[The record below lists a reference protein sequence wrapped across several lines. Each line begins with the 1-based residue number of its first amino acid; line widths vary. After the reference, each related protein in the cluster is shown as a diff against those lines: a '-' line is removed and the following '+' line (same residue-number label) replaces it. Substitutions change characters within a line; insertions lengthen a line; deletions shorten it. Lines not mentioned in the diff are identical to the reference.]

1 MKKMQY
7 SERKFI
13 IRGIFLPNSKIST
26 HKREAEKGFGD
37 NVPKQGMGWQP
48 HRNPVPIKK
57 EVVSEQNA
65 KHSTIET
72 GLR

>member
-1 MKKMQY
+1 MTLN
-7 SERKFI
+7 R
-13 IRGIFLPNSKIST
+13 
-26 HKREAEKGFGD
+26 REAETGFGD
-37 NVPKQGMGWQP
+37 EIPRRGMGWQP
-48 HRNPVPIKK
+48 HRNPAPIKK